1 MTESDAAQAFSR
13 LAGDL
18 AAPMM
23 IVTVAAGGQRSGC
36 LVGFATQASI
46 DPPRF
51 LVCLSRRNHTYQ
63 VASAHRATTLAV
75 HFLAPEHHALAEL
88 FGSET
93 GDRSDKMSR
102 CAWRH
107 GPAGAVILKD
117 CDHWFVGAIVARLTG
132 LGDHVGFLLEPIAAK
147 LGDGRAGGLTLQD
160 VSDLEPGHE
169 A

>member
-1 MTESDAAQAFSR
+1 
-13 LAGDL
+13 
-18 AAPMM
+18 MM
-23 IVTVAAGGQRSGC
+23 VVTVEAGGQRSGC

-51 LVCLSRRNHTYQ
+51 LVCLSRRNHTYH

-75 HFLAPEHHALAEL
+75 HFLGPEHRTLAEL

-93 GDRSDKMSR
+93 GDSVDKLSR

-107 GPAGAVILKD
+107 GPAGAVILED
-117 CDHWFVGAIVARLTG
+117 CEHWFVGAIADRVTG
-132 LGDHVGFLLEPIAAK
+132 LGDHVGYLLDPIAANR
-147 LGDGRAGGLTLQD
+147 GDGRPGGLTLQD
-160 VSDLEPGHE
+160 VRDLDPGHE